1 MNAYGAVAFLTNGDS
16 ATLVMAKNRVAPLK
30 TLTLPKL
37 ELIAAVVASRVTRFI
52 IDALQ
57 LQNIPIYCWGDS
69 QIVLYWLK
77 SSKDL
82 PLFVR
87 RRVLE
92 IMEAV
97 PTASWN
103 YCPTVDNPADLLTRG
118 ISFELL
124 STTNTLWWNG
134 PSWLTTPTAWPQ
146 WQPEAAID
154 LHAAA
159 AIAEEFVP
167 QRSSKPANGL
177 PTVINISN
185 YSTLNRLLAVTAYTY
200 RYISNLHKS
209 RPKLSGPLTAT
220 ELNKAQT
227 RWVQACQ
234 ELVYAKELASAKLS
248 CS

>member
-57 LQNIPIYCWGDS
+57 LQNIPIYFWGDS
-69 QIVLYWLK
+69 QIVLYWQK

-87 RRVLE
+87 RCVLQIRKE
-92 IMEAV
+92 V
-97 PTASWN
+97 HTASWN
-103 YCPTVDNPADLLTRG
+103 YCAAVDNPADLLTRG

-146 WQPEAAID
+146 W
-154 LHAAA
+154 
-159 AIAEEFVP
+159 
-167 QRSSKPANGL
+167 
-177 PTVINISN
+177 
-185 YSTLNRLLAVTAYTY
+185 
-200 RYISNLHKS
+200 
-209 RPKLSGPLTAT
+209 
-220 ELNKAQT
+220 
-227 RWVQACQ
+227 
-234 ELVYAKELASAKLS
+234 
-248 CS
+248 

>member
-1 MNAYGAVAFLTNGDS
+1 MQLLWQFRVDWDEPLDTGHQEEWNTILTDLQQLSTLSINRRYFQAFVKEGMQLHVSADASMKTYGAVAFFTNRDS
-16 ATLVMAKNRVAPLK
+16 AMLVMVKNRVAPLK

-37 ELIAAVVASRVTRFI
+37 ELMAAVVASRVTRFI

-134 PSWLTTPTAWPQ
+134 PSWLTTPTAWPE
-146 WQPEAAID
+146 WQPEPAID

-167 QRSSKPANGL
+167 HEAPNQQMVCPLSS
-177 PTVINISN
+177 I
-185 YSTLNRLLAVTAYTY
+185 Y
-200 RYISNLHKS
+200 
-209 RPKLSGPLTAT
+209 LTIA
-220 ELNKAQT
+220 
-227 RWVQACQ
+227 R
-234 ELVYAKELASAKLS
+234 
-248 CS
+248 

>member
-1 MNAYGAVAFLTNGDS
+1 M
-16 ATLVMAKNRVAPLK
+16 
-30 TLTLPKL
+30 
-37 ELIAAVVASRVTRFI
+37 
-52 IDALQ
+52 
-57 LQNIPIYCWGDS
+57 
-69 QIVLYWLK
+69 LYWLK

-92 IMEAV
+92 IKEAV

-124 STTNTLWWNG
+124 SSTNNLWWNG
-134 PSWLTTPTAWPQ
+134 PSWLTTSAAWPQ
-146 WQPEAAID
+146 WQPEPAID

-159 AIAEEFVP
+159 AIAKELVP
-167 QRSSKPANGL
+167 QRSTQPANGL
-177 PTVINISN
+177 PNVINISD
-185 YSTLNRLLAVTAYTY
+185 YSTLNRFLAVTAYIY

-209 RPKLSGPLTAT
+209 RPKLGGPLTAT
-220 ELNKAQT
+220 ELNEAQT

-234 ELVYAKELASAKLS
+234 ELVYAKELASVKSNCDRPAVKRPTLVRQLRLFVDDKGLLRCGGRIHNAPLSELARFPYLLPPDHKLTQLIIYHTHVLLS
-248 CS
+248 HAGVG